1 MTSYLGIDLHKRS
14 SVWVLMGQD
23 KKVIKELK
31 VPCTPE
37 AVTKALTL
45 LPDKEQIK
53 AAVEP
58 VCGWRWF
65 SSMLEDEGIDV
76 SIANPYK
83 TRLIAESKL
92 KNDRVDAKA
101 LAELLK
107 ADYLPTSYKSSEEV
121 NNTRI
126 LVRHRAYLVRMR
138 TGVKNR
144 IHGICARNGL
154 HLTSEKPLH
163 KEGLEKLIK
172 SGSDELKDFVVVL
185 QELDVHITQIETSM
199 ESLVKGNKEIQL
211 LMTMPGV
218 GKVTG
223 CAIWAEVGDWKR
235 FATPQALSSY
245 AGLVP
250 RQRSS
255 GSSVHMGHITKVG
268 SKVLRYSLVEA
279 SFRVRDTEKC
289 KTLYNFYERL
299 VPKTGAKKA
308 RVALARKML
317 TILWYMVKSNTP
329 YTNHSFTSTQS
340 VVISTPILML

>member
-1 MTSYLGIDLHKRS
+1 MDHN
-14 SVWVLMGQD
+14 
-23 KKVIKELK
+23 KKVLKELT

-37 AVTKALTL
+37 SVSKALAL
-45 LPDKEQIK
+45 LPDKENMK

-65 SSMLEDEGIDV
+65 SSMLEEEGIDV
-76 SIANPYK
+76 HIANPYK

-107 ADYLPTSYKSSEEV
+107 VDYLPLSYKASDVVHNAREV
-121 NNTRI
+121 
-126 LVRHRAYLVRMR
+126 VRYRAYLVRVR

-163 KEGLEKLIK
+163 KEGLEKLLAN
-172 SGSDELKDFVVVL
+172 GTQELKDLVL
-185 QELDVHITQIETSM
+185 VLKELDAHIVQIEVSM
-199 ESLVKGNKEIQL
+199 EELVKGNNEIKL
-211 LMTMPGV
+211 LMTMPGI

-235 FATPQALSSY
+235 FTTPQSLASY

-279 SFRVRDTEKC
+279 SYRVRNTEKC
-289 KTLYNFYERL
+289 KTLYEFYERL
-299 VPKTGAKKA
+299 VPKGGAKKA

-317 TILWYMVKSNTP
+317 TILWHIVHTNTP
-329 YTNHSFTSTQS
+329 YCDRSLTSTQS
-340 VVISTPILML
+340 VVISTRILMA

>member
-1 MTSYLGIDLHKRS
+1 MTTYLGIDLHKRS
-14 SVWVLMGQD
+14 SVWVLIDQH
-23 KKVIKELK
+23 KKVLKELN

-37 AVTKALTL
+37 GVSKALTL
-45 LPDKEQIK
+45 LPDKETMQ

-65 SSMLEDEGIDV
+65 SSMLEDEGINV
-76 SIANPYK
+76 HIANPYK

-107 ADYLPTSYKSSEEV
+107 VDYLPLSYKASDV
-121 NNTRI
+121 INDARGM
-126 LVRHRAYLVRMR
+126 VRHRAYLVRVR

-163 KEGLEKLIK
+163 KEGLEKLLIH
-172 SGSDELKDFVVVL
+172 GSDELKDLVTVL
-185 QELDVHITQIETSM
+185 KELDVHITKIETSM
-199 ESLVKGNKEIQL
+199 EVLVKSNNEIKL
-211 LMTMPGV
+211 LMTMPGI
-218 GKVTG
+218 GKITG

-279 SFRVRDTEKC
+279 SYRVRNTEKC
-289 KTLYNFYERL
+289 KTLYEFYERL
-299 VPKTGAKKA
+299 VPKGGAKKA

-317 TILWYMVKSNTP
+317 TILWHMVRNNTP
-329 YTNHSFTSTQS
+329 YSDRSLTSTQS
-340 VVISTPILML
+340 VVISTRILMA

>member
-1 MTSYLGIDLHKRS
+1 MTTYLGIDLHKRS
-14 SVWVLMGQD
+14 SVWVLMDQN
-23 KKVIKELK
+23 KKVIKELE

-37 AVTKALTL
+37 AVRKALTL
-45 LPDKEQIK
+45 LPEKEELK

-65 SSMLEDEGIDV
+65 SSMLEDYGIEV

-92 KNDRVDAKA
+92 KNDRIDAKV

-107 ADYLPTSYKSSEEV
+107 ADYLPLSYKASDAI
-121 NNTRI
+121 NDARGI
-126 LVRHRAYLVRMR
+126 VRYRAYLVRMR

-163 KEGLEKLIK
+163 KEGLKKLLAH
-172 SGSDELKDFVVVL
+172 GSDELKDLIDVL
-185 QELDVHITQIETSM
+185 KELDTHVTHSEIVM
-199 ESLVKGNKEIQL
+199 EALAKRNNEIKL
-211 LMTMPGV
+211 LMTMPGI
-218 GKVTG
+218 GKITG

-279 SFRVRDTEKC
+279 SFRVRENEKC
-289 KTLYNFYERL
+289 KTLYDFYERL
-299 VPKTGAKKA
+299 VPKGCAKKA

-317 TILWYMVKSNTP
+317 TILWHMVKNNTP
-329 YTNHSFTSTQS
+329 YSDRSLTSTQS
-340 VVISTPILML
+340 VVISTRILMA

>member
-1 MTSYLGIDLHKRS
+1 MTTYLGIDLHKRS
-14 SVWVLMGQD
+14 SVWILMD
-23 KKVIKELK
+23 HNKKVLKELT

-37 AVTKALTL
+37 SVSKALAL
-45 LPDKEQIK
+45 LPDKENMK

-65 SSMLEDEGIDV
+65 SSMLEEEGIDV
-76 SIANPYK
+76 HIANPYK

-107 ADYLPTSYKSSEEV
+107 VDYLPLSYKASDVVHNAREV
-121 NNTRI
+121 
-126 LVRHRAYLVRMR
+126 VRYRAYLVRVR

-163 KEGLEKLIK
+163 KEGLEKLLAN
-172 SGSDELKDFVVVL
+172 GTQELKDLVL
-185 QELDVHITQIETSM
+185 VLKELDAHIVQIEVSM
-199 ESLVKGNKEIQL
+199 EELVKGNNEIKL
-211 LMTMPGV
+211 LMTMPGI

-235 FATPQALSSY
+235 FTTPQSLASY

-279 SFRVRDTEKC
+279 SYRVRNTEKC
-289 KTLYNFYERL
+289 KTLYEFYERL
-299 VPKTGAKKA
+299 VPKGGAKKA

-317 TILWYMVKSNTP
+317 TILWHIVHTNTP
-329 YTNHSFTSTQS
+329 YCDRSLTSTQS
-340 VVISTPILML
+340 VVISTRILMA

>member
-1 MTSYLGIDLHKRS
+1 MTTYLGIDLHKRS

-23 KKVIKELK
+23 KKVIKELE

-37 AVTKALTL
+37 AVTKALAL

-65 SSMLEDEGIDV
+65 SSMLEDGGIDV

-107 ADYLPTSYKSSEEV
+107 VDYLPLSYKASEDI
-121 NNTRI
+121 NDARTI
-126 LVRHRAYLVRMR
+126 IRHRAYLVRMR

-172 SGSDELKDFVVVL
+172 GGSNELKDFVAVL
-185 QELDVHITQIETSM
+185 KELDDHIEKVEESITSLTK
-199 ESLVKGNKEIQL
+199 SNNEIKL

-218 GKVTG
+218 GKITG

-235 FATPQALSSY
+235 FATPQSLASY

-250 RQRSS
+250 KQRSS

-279 SFRVRDTEKC
+279 SYRVRDTEKC
-289 KTLYNFYERL
+289 KTLYSFYRL
-299 VPKTGAKKA
+299 V
-308 RVALARKML
+308 R
-317 TILWYMVKSNTP
+317 
-329 YTNHSFTSTQS
+329 
-340 VVISTPILML
+340 